1 MASSAHLYRGEVSLR
16 KELAKVSQKL
26 KSKLA
31 YTWEEFSVMEHN
43 EKQLRSELEATKMYY
58 AKSVAYTAEQEE
70 EFRTKMSEVELANEG
85 TEKELE
91 ETKALS

>member
-31 YTWEEFSVMEHN
+31 YTWEEFSVMEHKK
-43 EKQLRSELEATKMYY
+43 KQLRSELEATKMYY

-70 EFRTKMSEVELANEG
+70 EEEFKTKMSEVELANEARLG
-85 TEKELE
+85 T
-91 ETKALS
+91 